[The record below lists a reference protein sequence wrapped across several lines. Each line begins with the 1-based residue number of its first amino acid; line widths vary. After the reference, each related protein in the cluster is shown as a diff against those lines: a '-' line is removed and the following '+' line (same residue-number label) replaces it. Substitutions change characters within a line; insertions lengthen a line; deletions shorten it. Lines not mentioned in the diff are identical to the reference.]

1 LTSEKAFDTIGFIDS
16 GHTGGGSVSKSIL
29 FITVAIV
36 VSLSV
41 TNAIH
46 AVKGNS
52 KINDCLKSKNCKF
65 IVTGTATEDPRMSF
79 LVQEK
84 TWKAFTVLDK
94 NDLKRILKT
103 KISLANEK
111 PDKHVHISKKA
122 PSYDRLRKNI
132 ENMRSYSV
140 FLSYGKDTRGNLQL
154 DEEILVN
161 Y

>member
-1 LTSEKAFDTIGFIDS
+1 M
-16 GHTGGGSVSKSIL
+16 SKSIL

-41 TNAIH
+41 TTAIH

-65 IVTGTATEDPRMSF
+65 IVTGAATEDPRMSF

-84 TWKAFTVLDK
+84 IWKTFTVLDK

-103 KISLANEK
+103 KISVANEK
-111 PDKHVHISKKA
+111 PDKHVHVSKKA

>member
-1 LTSEKAFDTIGFIDS
+1 
-16 GHTGGGSVSKSIL
+16 
-29 FITVAIV
+29 
-36 VSLSV
+36 
-41 TNAIH
+41 
-46 AVKGNS
+46 
-52 KINDCLKSKNCKF
+52 
-65 IVTGTATEDPRMSF
+65 MSF

-84 TWKAFTVLDK
+84 TWKAFTALDK

-122 PSYDRLRKNI
+122 PSYERLRKNI